1 MTIDSQF
8 MLTLELTLVDSRGN
22 SRRWL
27 HSPCTWL
34 LSADGVQ
41 RVPGCKWVSSG
52 VDGYRGSA
60 GSRLELRLA
69 WGVSG

>member
-8 MLTLELTLVDSRGN
+8 MLTLELTLADSRDN

-52 VDGYRGSA
+52 VDG
-60 GSRLELRLA
+60 
-69 WGVSG
+69 